1 MRTIWTRALVIAMA
15 GMMLG
20 LSSCIL
26 QNGDLVLSETVSV
39 NLEETQTTGTF
50 TTFTVADQFK
60 EVLERKLQENGS
72 GKKDVKSIHMVSAT
86 FKTMSV
92 KPHDWT
98 VDADI
103 NIARQDVPGDPYS
116 DGPPAGRVRR
126 SGAIGAQG
134 QADRRGSVGRRC
146 GGRRPRAAVL
156 ALGRGPALGLGPRE
170 RICDPNPVDDG
181 SDGVQGKGIR
191 DLPNGRRCGKQAEVA
206 KRAEAVAKRSADN
219 AKPGCEQH
227 PGFVVFCGYRAAASR
242 AIRRRRVDFVP
253 VRRRQW
259 NLQRGRRRP
268 CS

>member
-50 TTFTVADQFK
+50 TTFTVADKFK

-72 GKKDVKSIHMVSAT
+72 GKRDVKSIHMVSAT
-86 FKTMSV
+86 FKTTSV

-116 DGPPAGRVRR
+116 DGPAPLVVFDD
-126 SGAIGAQG
+126 
-134 QADRRGSVGRRC
+134 QALSALKGKPTD
-146 GGRRPRAAVL
+146 ADLL
-156 ALGRGPALGLGPRE
+156 A
-170 RICDPNPVDDG
+170 
-181 SDGVQGKGIR
+181 DGVAVVDRALQSLLLGEDPRLVLVLENASVTPTPSTTDPMEFRIMVSVTFQMVVAVG
-191 DLPNGRRCGKQAEVA
+191 NKQ
-206 KRAEAVAKRSADN
+206 K
-219 AKPGCEQH
+219 
-227 PGFVVFCGYRAAASR
+227 
-242 AIRRRRVDFVP
+242 
-253 VRRRQW
+253 
-259 NLQRGRRRP
+259 
-268 CS
+268 